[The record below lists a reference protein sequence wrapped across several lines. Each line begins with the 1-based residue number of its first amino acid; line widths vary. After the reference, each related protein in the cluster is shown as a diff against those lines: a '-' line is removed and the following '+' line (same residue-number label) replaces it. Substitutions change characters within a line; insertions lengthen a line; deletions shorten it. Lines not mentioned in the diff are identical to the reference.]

1 MDFRKSRRVPK
12 SRGSCKR
19 VKKTMIRIDRGFGEI
34 KIRQPR
40 ILKIIL
46 TFVILINTKKIR
58 LPVWSLGGRH
68 LMMF

>member
-1 MDFRKSRRVPK
+1 
-12 SRGSCKR
+12 
-19 VKKTMIRIDRGFGEI
+19 MIRIDRGFGGI